1 MAYNSKTIAKNTASL
16 YVRTIIVLLISLY
29 TSRVFLDALGVI
41 DFGTY
46 SAVGGVVG
54 MISFL
59 NSTLAAATSR
69 YLTFELGKGDTER
82 LKKTFNVS
90 LSVHI
95 LLILFIVL
103 ILETIGLWYINNKL
117 NLPDPN
123 MAVVNIVFQLSVL
136 ACVFQ
141 IFVIPFNA
149 SIIAHEK
156 MNVFALIGIMD
167 AVLKLI
173 IAFAI
178 YHSPINRLVFY
189 SGLLLGITIID
200 AIVYVI
206 YCKTKF
212 EECTIKLCFD
222 KKILRPMLVFSG
234 WGFYGN
240 FSVVVRNQGLVLIQ
254 NSFFGPIVNAA
265 TTISNQV
272 MTAIMGFVDN
282 FTTAVKPQI
291 IKQYAQGAVS
301 DFNNLVVKAS
311 KYSFLLLLFISMPV
325 MAETD
330 FLLNVWLKEVPD
342 WAVIFCQLSIANN
355 WISILFRPLQTAIDA
370 TGVAKY
376 SALVNGSIYLLT
388 LPLSYFFLKLG
399 GTPVVPLIINIVL
412 LFIGHSFGTIN
423 IIRYLIPTFDVK
435 AFLRESFLPA
445 FYITLIAAIP
455 PFLINFFMDE
465 GWVRFLIDCGVTIIW
480 IGIIIYFMA
489 LKQSERARLGDYVG
503 KVLHK
508 RPL

>member
-1 MAYNSKTIAKNTASL
+1 MSYNSKTIAKNTASL

-54 MISFL
+54 MISFF

-69 YLTFELGKGDTER
+69 YLTFELGKENTVK

-117 NLPDPN
+117 NLPAPN
-123 MAVVNIVFQLSVL
+123 MTVVNIVYQLSVL
-136 ACVFQ
+136 ACVFH
-141 IFVIPFNA
+141 IIVIPFNA
-149 SIIAHEK
+149 TIIAHEK
-156 MNVFALIGIMD
+156 MNVFAIIGIMD
-167 AVLKLI
+167 AALKLL

-189 SGLLLGITIID
+189 SSLLLCISIID
-200 AIVYVI
+200 AIVYLI

-212 EECTIKLCFD
+212 EECTIRLCFD
-222 KKILRPMLVFSG
+222 KEILRPMLVFSG

-265 TTISNQV
+265 TTISNQA

-291 IKQYAQGAVS
+291 IKQYAQGAMS
-301 DFNNLVVKAS
+301 EFNNLVIKAS

-330 FLLNVWLKEVPD
+330 FLLNIWLKEVPE
-342 WAVIFCQLSIANN
+342 WAVVFCQLSIVNN
-355 WISILFRPLQTAIDA
+355 WISILYRPLLTAIDA
-370 TGVAKY
+370 NGIAKH

-388 LPLSYFFLKLG
+388 LPISYFFLKMG
-399 GTPVVPLIINIVL
+399 GTPLVPFVINIVL
-412 LFIGHSFGTIN
+412 LFIGHTFGTLN
-423 IIRYLIPTFDVK
+423 ILKYLIPQFDIRG
-435 AFLRESFLPA
+435 FFRESFFPA
-445 FYITLIAAIP
+445 IYITILAALP
-455 PFLINFFMDE
+455 PALINLIME
-465 GWVRFLIDCGVTIIW
+465 GGWGRFLIDCGVTVIW
-480 IGIIIYFMA
+480 LGLVIYFVA
-489 LKQSERARLGDYVG
+489 LRQSERSMLLNYVG
-503 KVLHK
+503 EAFHK
-508 RPL
+508 HP